1 MRMSFCSACLYK
13 AFCFV
18 RVVTE
23 KVQWEE
29 TLHKRKDQQYGK
41 WNKFQ
46 LGWNGETGCA
56 AIVKVDLKKHGMVE
70 KKKQKTKQEEQ
81 PAHKALWQ
89 KI

>member
-1 MRMSFCSACLYK
+1 MFVQGVLFCTC
-13 AFCFV
+13 CIREGPV
-18 RVVTE
+18 GR
-23 KVQWEE
+23 